1 MISLASSVQTC
12 MRFAGKQRAFPF
24 SSLFP
29 PPPPPLSLFQ
39 PPYDLPSPSLPSCST
54 GHDHPWMVLFHPFVP
69 QTYPPPH
76 SLYLRVQTKEEK
88 KKKREKERLA
98 PNGYDAARE
107 YCSRKSPYRSTN
119 GGSFIIIL
127 ALYRRPFFS
136 RPRHCL
142 ASLLAHAT
150 SRLSQ
155 KGWVIGRTRPSRVI
169 LRYRNRDT
177 VFLHFLH
184 FLL

>member
-1 MISLASSVQTC
+1 MHAFRWQTTRLSLLV
-12 MRFAGKQRAFPF
+12 PF
-24 SSLFP
+24 SPSS
-29 PPPPPLSLFQ
+29 SLFQ
-39 PPYDLPSPSLPSCST
+39 PPYDLPSLPLPSCST
-54 GHDHPWMVLFHPFVP
+54 GHDHPWMILFHPFVP
-69 QTYPPPH
+69 QTYPPTP
-76 SLYLRVQTKEEK
+76 SICVCKRKRK

-136 RPRHCL
+136 SPRL
-142 ASLLAHAT
+142 SPRLIARAT

-169 LRYRNRDT
+169 LRY
-177 VFLHFLH
+177 H
-184 FLL
+184 